1 MKTKKVLN
9 FHVFVGDVGVR
20 CMVYGVWVYCVW
32 KESYGRRWKQMLT
45 NATSEWN
52 VLEKVGTVSTNDRVT
67 RYESS
72 SQTRQF

>member
-1 MKTKKVLN
+1 MSLSEMW
-9 FHVFVGDVGVR
+9 VG
-20 CMVYGVWVYCVW
+20 CMEYGVWAYCVW

-52 VLEKVGTVSTNDRVT
+52 VLEKLEQSRQINRVT

-72 SQTRQF
+72 SQTRRLQD